1 MTPELAV
8 AGVMVVALV
17 IYSLSAGA
25 DFGGGAWLLLASGPR
40 AEDQRTLV
48 DDAIGPIWEAN
59 HVWLILVVVLL
70 FVCFP
75 GAFAA
80 ISTALHIPLTVML
93 IGVVL
98 RGSAFAFLHVYT
110 HAEHHD
116 PGPRSEQAGR
126 PWGWGRVFA
135 VASLVTPVTLGVI
148 LGALST
154 GLDIGPATGRVRT
167 DFISEWLAPFPL
179 AVGLFALA
187 LFAFLAAVY
196 LADEAE
202 DRELADMFRR
212 RALVSALVVAG
223 AALLT
228 FFVAPPRLQ
237 AGLVASPW
245 ALALHLGTATA
256 AIAAIALLLRRRH
269 RAARLAAMAQVALIV
284 LGWALA
290 QHPHL
295 VFPHLTILGAA
306 APRSVLVAVLI
317 ALAVGAVFLV
327 PALVYLLW
335 IFKRR
340 PRQKPDTPVV
350 T

>member
-80 ISTALHIPLTVML
+80 ISTALHIPLTIML

-116 PGPRSEQAGR
+116 PGPRN
-126 PWGWGRVFA
+126 WGRVFA
-135 VASLVTPVTLGVI
+135 VASLVTPITLGVT

-154 GLDIGPATGRVRT
+154 GLDIDPTTGRVRT

-212 RALVSALVVAG
+212 RALISALVVAG

-237 AGLVASPW
+237 AGLAASPW
-245 ALALHLGTATA
+245 ALALHLCTGA
-256 AIAAIALLLRRRH
+256 AALAAIALLLRRRH

-340 PRQKPDTPVV
+340 PRQKPDIPVV

>member
-1 MTPELAV
+1 MSPELAI
-8 AGVMVVALV
+8 AGVMVIALV
-17 IYSLSAGA
+17 IYTLTAGA
-25 DFGGGAWLLLASGPR
+25 DFGGGAWLVLAAGPR

-75 GAFAA
+75 TAFAA

-116 PGPRSEQAGR
+116 PGPRR
-126 PWGWGRVFA
+126 WIRVFA
-135 VASLVTPVTLGVI
+135 VASLVTPVTLGVT

-154 GLDIGPATGRVRT
+154 GLHIDDHGLVHT
-167 DFISEWLAPFPL
+167 DFFSEWLAPFPF
-179 AVGLFALA
+179 AAGLFTLC

-196 LADEAE
+196 LAVEAE
-202 DRELADMFRR
+202 DRELSDMFRS
-212 RALVSALVVAG
+212 RALVAGALVA
-223 AALLT
+223 ATALLT
-228 FFVAPPRLQ
+228 FLAAPPRLQ
-237 AGLVASPW
+237 AGLSASAW
-245 ALALHLGTATA
+245 ALALHLGTGASA
-256 AIAAIALLLRRRH
+256 VVALILLWKRRLV
-269 RAARLAAMAQVALIV
+269 AARVAAMLQVTLIV

-295 VFPHLTILGAA
+295 VFPHLTIVGAA
-306 APRSVLVAVLI
+306 APRSVLVSVLV
-317 ALAVGAVFLV
+317 ALAVGAVVLV
-327 PALVYLLW
+327 PALAYLFVV
-335 IFKRR
+335 FKGRRR
-340 PRQKPDTPVV
+340 PTML
-350 T
+350 TNT